1 MLTPRPPLPR
11 SKLHYCFVAVIM
23 EARKSSAIS
32 IYNSCNKIVLLKVVV
47 GSRTS
52 LGIFFVHA
60 NDETSWLYLNL
71 SGADITHHRLRFKG
85 QHTSPSFQW
94 SEFKFWWSFV
104 HRSTCTPAWLE
115 SVLTG
120 VASSCW
126 NCLLLPK
133 QHIHV
138 FSSWGQPYLTFVI
151 SKKRLFQRKIP

>member
-11 SKLHYCFVAVIM
+11 SKLHYCFVSVIM

-32 IYNSCNKIVLLKVVV
+32 IYNSCSKIVLLKVVV

-52 LGIFFVHA
+52 LGIFFVHEIWR
-60 NDETSWLYLNL
+60 NFLTVSSSQW
-71 SGADITHHRLRFKG
+71 GRLKG